1 MNRHIIPFASH
12 SHSRRASLRTVLR
25 EVVRAGAISRAE
37 LARRTGLSKQTMSE
51 IVRDLLE
58 EDWVREIGQQRG
70 NVGRSATNYEL
81 NRNRAYVWG
90 GDLGGTSLR
99 LAVSDLTGHIVAECT
114 VPTAVGGGHDIID
127 QIVALVGD
135 LAERGGIDIS
145 QVACGALGVPGSFDR
160 QRRRL
165 SLVTNIAGLDSF
177 DFEDVLSEAMG
188 MTVFVENDVTLAA
201 TGELARGNPRQTDTF
216 AFLAMGTGVG
226 LGIVSG
232 GQIVRGARGGAGEIA
247 WLPLGGDPFDS
258 RNFRAGTL
266 ESAISSSAIVER
278 YRALGG
284 TSDNVREIFERY
296 TEGETE
302 ARRVLGETARMLA
315 VAVVAI
321 QAILDPEVVVFGGSI
336 GSRDELIALV
346 RKELAGCM
354 ETPVAIESS
363 LLGGRAGQFGA
374 IAMAVNHF
382 QETLFEDGV
391 AYAAR
396 QAARAERT
404 AR

>member
-1 MNRHIIPFASH
+1 MDRQLIPFASH

-58 EDWVREIGQQRG
+58 EDWVREVGQQRG

-99 LAVSDLTGHIVAECT
+99 LAVSDLTGHIVAETT
-114 VPTAVGGGHDIID
+114 VPTAPGGGHDVID
-127 QIVALVGD
+127 QIASIVRD
-135 LAERGGIDIS
+135 LAREGGIDLS
-145 QVACGALGVPGSFDR
+145 KVACGALGVPGSYDR

-165 SLVTNIAGLDSF
+165 SLVTNIAGLDAF
-177 DFEDVLSEAMG
+177 DLEDALGEAMG

-201 TGELARGNPRQTDTF
+201 TGELHRGNKRLTGTF

-226 LGIVSG
+226 LGIVSD

-266 ESAISSSAIVER
+266 ENAISSAAIVAR
-278 YRALGG
+278 YTALGG
-284 TSDNVREIFERY
+284 EAGTVRDIFDRY
-296 TEGETE
+296 GEGEDA
-302 ARRVLGETARMLA
+302 ARRTLEETARLLA
-315 VAVVAI
+315 MAIVAI
-321 QAILDPEVVVFGGSI
+321 HAILDPEVVVFGGSI
-336 GSRDELIALV
+336 GTRPELLSLV
-346 RKELAGCM
+346 REQLAGCM
-354 ETPVAIESS
+354 ETPLSIEASH
-363 LLGGRAGQFGA
+363 LGGTAGQHGA
-374 IAMAVNHF
+374 IAMAINHF
-382 QETLFEDGV
+382 QETLFEDAAV
-391 AYAAR
+391 SAAR
-396 QAARAERT
+396 FEENRER
-404 AR
+404 